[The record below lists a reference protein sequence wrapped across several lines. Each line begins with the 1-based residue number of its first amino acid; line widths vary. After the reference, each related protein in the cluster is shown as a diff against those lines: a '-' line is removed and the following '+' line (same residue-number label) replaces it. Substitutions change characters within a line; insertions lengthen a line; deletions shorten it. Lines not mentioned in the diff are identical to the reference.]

1 MNPSR
6 RKAVALLVSLAPLAA
21 APLAFGQQEAWPA
34 KPVKLIV
41 NFPPGSSPDV
51 VGRAVALPLQEVLKQ
66 PVVVENKSGASGNI
80 GADMVAKAEPDGYT
94 VLMSA
99 GSTLVINPHLQS
111 RMPFDATKDL
121 IPVAAASRM
130 LLFLVARPE
139 LPVKNVSEFIAYAKA
154 HPRKLTYASAGNGT
168 GPHLAAEMLNGQAG
182 MNTVHVP
189 YKGAAPALQDLLA
202 GQVDYYFDPG
212 IAISHVREGKL
223 KMLAVAGLKRSAMFP
238 DVPTL
243 HESGMKGLDAG
254 TTHGFYV
261 PAGTPQPIVQRLN
274 SEINRILQMPQV
286 RSTIEGLGAEATP
299 MSPTEFARLL
309 QADSRRYA
317 GIIKARDIK
326 SD

>member
-6 RKAVALLVSLAPLAA
+6 RKLVALATLAPLAA
-21 APLAFGQQEAWPA
+21 APWALAQEAAWPTRT
-34 KPVKLIV
+34 VKVIV

-51 VGRAVALPLQEVLKQ
+51 VGRAVAGPLQEVLKQ

-80 GADMVAKAEPDGYT
+80 GADQVAKAEPDGHT

-99 GSTLVINPHLQS
+99 GSTIAINPHLQAK
-111 RMPFDATKDL
+111 MPFDATKDL
-121 IPVAAASRM
+121 IPVAAVSRM
-130 LLFLVARPE
+130 LLFLVARPD
-139 LPVKNVSEFIAYAKA
+139 LPAKDAKEFFAYAKA
-154 HPRKLTYASAGNGT
+154 HPGKLTYASAGNGT
-168 GPHLAAEMLNGQAG
+168 GPHLAAEMLNAQAG
-182 MNTVHVP
+182 LQTVHVP

-223 KMLAVAGLKRSAMFP
+223 KMLAVAGLKRSPLFP

-243 HESGMKGLDAG
+243 HEVGMTGLDAG

-261 PAGTPQPIVQRLN
+261 PASTPQAIVQRLN
-274 SEINRILQMPQV
+274 AEINRILAMSAA
-286 RSTIEGLGAEATP
+286 REAIHGLGAEATP
-299 MSPTEFARLL
+299 MSPAEFRKVL
-309 QADSRRYA
+309 QEDSRRYA
-317 GIIKARDIK
+317 AIVKARDIK

>member
-1 MNPSR
+1 MNRSR
-6 RKAVALLVSLAPLAA
+6 RQAVALLASLAPLAA
-21 APLAFGQQEAWPA
+21 APLAFGQQAAWPA

-99 GSTLVINPHLQS
+99 GSTLAINPHLQA

-121 IPVAAASRM
+121 TPVAAASRM

-139 LPVKNVSEFIAYAKA
+139 LPVKNVSEFIAYARA

-182 MNTVHVP
+182 MYTVHVP

-299 MSPTEFARLL
+299 MSPAEFARLL

>member
-1 MNPSR
+1 MNLSR
-6 RKAVALLVSLAPLAA
+6 RKVVALLTTLAPLAA
-21 APLAFGQQEAWPA
+21 GPLAHAQQAAWPT
-34 KPVKLIV
+34 KSVKLIV

-51 VGRAVALPLQEVLKQ
+51 VGRAGAGPLQEVLKQ

-80 GADMVAKAEPDGYT
+80 GADLVAKAEPDGHT

-99 GSTLVINPHLQS
+99 GSTITINPNLQGK
-111 RMPFDATKDL
+111 MPFDPTKDL

-139 LPVKNVSEFIAYAKA
+139 LPAKNISEFIAHAKA
-154 HPRKLTYASAGNGT
+154 HPGKLTYASAGNGT

-182 MNTVHVP
+182 IHTVHVP

-212 IAISHVREGKL
+212 IAIGHVREGRL
-223 KMLAVAGLKRSAMFP
+223 KMLAVAGLKRSPLFP
-238 DVPTL
+238 QVPTL
-243 HESGMKGLDAG
+243 HESGLKGLDAG

-274 SEINRILQMPQV
+274 SEINRILATPAV
-286 RSTIEGLGAEATP
+286 RGTINGLGAEATP
-299 MSPTEFARLL
+299 LSPTQFRQVLED
-309 QADSRRYA
+309 DSRRYA
-317 GIIKARDIK
+317 AIIKARDIK